1 MKRNKNRFFLPLLV
15 ISLVTAF
22 AGCQKEP
29 EMTGEE
35 YVSYLAGHVSSDK
48 LESNVRWLESMG
60 TRFAL
65 ADNRR
70 EVAEQ
75 IRKRF
80 VSLGYGSATL
90 DSFYLEK
97 TIQGITYST
106 WQYNVVATIY
116 GREHDSISV
125 VGAHY
130 DSYATGVNPF
140 EVAPGANDN
149 ASGLAAVMEIAR
161 IIKGSRFVPKY
172 DITFVAFAA
181 EELGLHGSRYQAGK
195 SATEGDKIMMMI
207 NYDMISFVADPD
219 TKPWYLNIIH
229 YDNSAGLR
237 DQAAA
242 FCDQNSELIPYSDNT
257 SNQRSDSYPYFL
269 NGYKALF
276 FHQSDYESTYHTSGD
291 RVSVCNFEYAGEVVR
306 VSCSLLISKNL

>member
-1 MKRNKNRFFLPLLV
+1 LIRRIYRLFLPVLV
-15 ISLVTAF
+15 ISLVTAI

-35 YVSYLAGHVSSDK
+35 YVSYLAEHVSSDK
-48 LESNVRWLESMG
+48 LESHVQWMESMG

-70 EVAEQ
+70 DVAEQ

-106 WQYNVVATIY
+106 WQYNVVATIA
-116 GREHDSISV
+116 GRDSDSISV

-140 EVAPGANDN
+140 VTAPGANDN
-149 ASGLAAVMEIAR
+149 ASGLAGVMEIAR
-161 IIKGSRFVPKY
+161 VIKGSRFVPKY
-172 DITFVAFAA
+172 TITFVAFAA
-181 EELGLHGSRYQAGK
+181 EELGLHGSTYQAEK

-207 NYDMISFVADPD
+207 NHDMISYVADPD
-219 TKPWYLNIIH
+219 TKPWSLNIIH
-229 YDNSAGLR
+229 YDNSIGLR
-237 DQAAA
+237 NDAAELSA
-242 FCDQNSELIPYSDNT
+242 LNSDLISYSDNT
-257 SNQRSDSYPYFL
+257 NNQRSDSYPYFL

-276 FHQSDYESTYHTSGD
+276 FHQSDIESTYHTTGD
-291 RVSVCNFEYAGEVVR
+291 RTSVCNFEYAREVVK
-306 VSCSLLISKNL
+306 VSCSLVISKNL

>member
-1 MKRNKNRFFLPLLV
+1 MAGISNRFLLPALV
-15 ISLVTAF
+15 ILLVTAF

-29 EMTGEE
+29 EMTGDE
-35 YVSYLAGHVSSDK
+35 YVSYLAEHVSSDK
-48 LESNVRWLESMG
+48 LESTVRWLEDMD

-70 EVAEQ
+70 DVAEQ

-80 VSLGYGSATL
+80 VSLGYPSAAL
-90 DSFYLEK
+90 DSFFLEK

-106 WQYNVVATIY
+106 WQYNVVATIT
-116 GREHDSISV
+116 GREPDSISV

-149 ASGLAAVMEIAR
+149 ASGIAAVMEIAR
-161 IIKGSRFVPKY
+161 IIKGSRFVPRY
-172 DITFVAFAA
+172 SISFVAFAA
-181 EELGLHGSRYQAGK
+181 EELGLHGSRYQADK
-195 SATEGDKIMMMI
+195 SAAEGDKIMMMI
-207 NYDMISFVADPD
+207 NHDMISYVASPPA
-219 TKPWYLNIIH
+219 KPWRLNIIH
-229 YDNSAGLR
+229 YENSAALR
-237 DQAAA
+237 DEAATL
-242 FCDQNSELIPYSDNT
+242 CEQNSGLISYSDNT
-257 SNQRSDSYPYFL
+257 NNQRSDSYPYFL

-291 RVSVCNFEYAGEVVR
+291 RISVCNFEYAREVVK
-306 VSCSLLISKNL
+306 VSCSLVISKNL

>member
-1 MKRNKNRFFLPLLV
+1 MKRNKNRFILPLLV

-29 EMTGEE
+29 ELTGEE
-35 YVSYLAGHVSSDK
+35 YVSYLAEHVSSDK
-48 LESNVRWLESMG
+48 LESNVRWLEKMG
-60 TRFAL
+60 TRFEL
-65 ADNRR
+65 APNRR
-70 EVAEQ
+70 DVAEK

-80 VSLGYGSATL
+80 ISLGYGNAIL

-97 TIQGITYST
+97 TIQGVTYST
-106 WQYNVVATIY
+106 WQYNVVATIA
-116 GREHDSISV
+116 GREPDSISV

-149 ASGLAAVMEIAR
+149 ASGIAAVMEIAR
-161 IIKGSRFVPKY
+161 IVRGSRFVPRY
-172 DITFVAFAA
+172 TISFVAFAA

-207 NYDMISFVADPD
+207 NHDMISYVADPSG
-219 TKPWYLNIIH
+219 KPWHLNIIH

-237 DQAAA
+237 DEAAA
-242 FCDQNSELIPYSDNT
+242 LCDQNSELISYSDNT
-257 SNQRSDSYPYFL
+257 NNQRSDSYPYFL

-276 FHQSDYESTYHTSGD
+276 FHQSDYETTYHTAGD
-291 RVSVCNFEYAGEVVR
+291 RTPVCNFEYAREVVK
-306 VSCSLLISKNL
+306 VSCSLLIHKNL

>member
-1 MKRNKNRFFLPLLV
+1 MNRRKNRLYLPLLV
-15 ISLVTAF
+15 IVLVVAF
-22 AGCQKEP
+22 AGCQKER

-48 LESNVRWLESMG
+48 LESNVRWLENMG

-130 DSYATGVNPF
+130 DSYASGVNPF
-140 EVAPGANDN
+140 VTAPGANDN

-207 NYDMISFVADPD
+207 NHDMISYVADPE
-219 TKPWYLNIIH
+219 TKPWYLKIIH